1 MAKLYRFTEL
11 SKKAQKVAVQTY
23 LDGWEETHDED
34 DMSWDDARS
43 SCIDDEDTLYNKDGT
58 DAEEEE

>member
-1 MAKLYRFTEL
+1 MMPVDAK
-11 SKKAQKVAVQTY
+11 
-23 LDGWEETHDED
+23 
-34 DMSWDDARS
+34 S